1 MTTKKMFLRPCT
13 WVYLFLLSL
22 TFVTWFI
29 GVNNLSGRAFAFTVL
44 GFALIKGQLI
54 GDYFMGLKQVAGPW
68 RWVIFVWLLL
78 IGSLITAAFWKTL

>member
-29 GVNNLSGRAFAFTVL
+29 GVNNLSGRAFALPYDIFDMIVFSYPFFTCPV
-44 GFALIKGQLI
+44 
-54 GDYFMGLKQVAGPW
+54 
-68 RWVIFVWLLL
+68 
-78 IGSLITAAFWKTL
+78 